1 MRSEDQ
7 SNEVDAASSRD
18 GGIFRVLP
26 PASANEVEAALIAKA
41 QRGDREAMHR
51 LLSPWNDRVFSFLLT
66 LLRNRS
72 DAEDAAQETFLRVV
86 KGLPGYEHSGQFQA
100 WIFRIARNQA
110 ALTATRKQ
118 RTEARESAVE
128 TEVLNDFPMS
138 ANDDAETDDRAQQLR
153 AAVNDLPAAEREVVL
168 LRLDEDLKFR
178 EIAER
183 TRSPLNTVLGRMR
196 NAMRRLHDQLQ
207 HFQAQ

>member
-1 MRSEDQ
+1 M
-7 SNEVDAASSRD
+7 
-18 GGIFRVLP
+18 
-26 PASANEVEAALIAKA
+26 A
-41 QRGDREAMHR
+41 QRGDRAAVHR

-66 LLRNRS
+66 LLRNRA

-86 KGLPGYEHSGQFQA
+86 KGLPGYEHTGQFQA

-128 TEVLNDFPMS
+128 SEVLNDFPMPADNNEDS
-138 ANDDAETDDRAQQLR
+138 HDRARQLR
-153 AAVNDLPAAEREVVL
+153 TAVNDLPAAEREVVL

-207 HFQAQ
+207 QLQS